1 MNFLGVGYQ
10 EIIVVFVLMLIFVGP
25 ERMPTVAYQIGRAV
39 RTMQKY
45 ARAVRDEFSDEIGYI
60 EEQVRTVKG
69 EVATARSAIRDGQAE
84 FQADLNQLAPAS
96 LPSLLGT
103 DALGLG
109 AAVSIDGQST
119 VSASAVSPL
128 ATPPEPSAN
137 PSGQETTE
145 RPSIGPLVF

>member
-10 EIIVVFVLMLIFVGP
+10 EIILVFVLMLIFVGP

-69 EVATARSAIRDGQAE
+69 EVATTRAAIREGQAG
-84 FQADLNQLAPAS
+84 FQADLNSIAPAS
-96 LPSLLGT
+96 SSLSSLLGT
-103 DALGLG
+103 DGFGL
-109 AAVSIDGQST
+109 ASTVSIDGLTNAAPGAGPADPMSIP
-119 VSASAVSPL
+119 AE
-128 ATPPEPSAN
+128 PEPVV
-137 PSGQETTE
+137 E
-145 RPSIGPLVF
+145 RPTRAPLVF

>member
-10 EIIVVFVLMLIFVGP
+10 EIILVFVLMLIFVGP

-69 EVATARSAIRDGQAE
+69 EVATTRAAIREGQAD
-84 FQADLNQLAPAS
+84 FQADLNSIAPAS
-96 LPSLLGT
+96 GPSLSSLLGT
-103 DALGLG
+103 DDLGL
-109 AAVSIDGQST
+109 ANSLSIDGRIGSSPESGTVEPTST
-119 VSASAVSPL
+119 VAEPEHAV
-128 ATPPEPSAN
+128 
-137 PSGQETTE
+137 E
-145 RPSIGPLVF
+145 RPSGAPLVF

>member
-10 EIIVVFVLMLIFVGP
+10 EIILVFVLMLVFVGP

-45 ARAVRDEFSDEIGYI
+45 ARAVRDEFSDEIGFI

-69 EVATARSAIRDGQAE
+69 EVETTRSAIREQSAS
-84 FQADLNQLAPAS
+84 FQTDLNQIPSAPLS
-96 LPSLLGT
+96 MLLGT
-103 DALGLG
+103 DPLGLG
-109 AAVSIDGQST
+109 NAASIDGGTPDSPT
-119 VSASAVSPL
+119 PASAL
-128 ATPPEPSAN
+128 AATPAGPEPA
-137 PSGQETTE
+137 E

>member
-128 ATPPEPSAN
+128 ATPPEPSAD